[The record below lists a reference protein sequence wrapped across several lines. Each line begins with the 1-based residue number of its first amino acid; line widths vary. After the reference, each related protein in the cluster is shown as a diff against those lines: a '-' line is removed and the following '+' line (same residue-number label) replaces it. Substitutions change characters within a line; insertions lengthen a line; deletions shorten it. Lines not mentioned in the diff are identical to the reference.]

1 MLKFIAMAALAALSC
16 STTMPRPPGPGGFNR
31 IAGDYNSLINSDW
44 NGINGNGNFLGGS
57 DGNGISGN
65 YNKLI

>member
-16 STTMPRPPGPGGFNR
+16 STVIPRPPGGFNR

-57 DGNGISGN
+57 DANTLNGN